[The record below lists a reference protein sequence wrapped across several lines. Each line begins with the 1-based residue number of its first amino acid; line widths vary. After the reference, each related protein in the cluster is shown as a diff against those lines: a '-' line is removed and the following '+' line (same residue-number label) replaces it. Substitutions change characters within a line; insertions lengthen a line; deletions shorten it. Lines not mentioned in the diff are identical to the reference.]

1 MTFSWT
7 DIPLKQFVEETAAVH
22 RGASEAKGL
31 TFDLVMGEGLPP
43 LINTDPTRLRQ
54 ILNNLLNNAT
64 KFTAQ
69 GSIKLTVSHL
79 DNEIEFAVSDTG
91 PGIAPECREIIFEKF
106 KQLENFLTREHGGT
120 GLGLAVVK
128 QLTELMG
135 GRVSLKSELGVGS
148 TFSAH
153 FPVGS
158 KHD

>member
-1 MTFSWT
+1 
-7 DIPLKQFVEETAAVH
+7 
-22 RGASEAKGL
+22 
-31 TFDLVMGEGLPP
+31 
-43 LINTDPTRLRQ
+43 
-54 ILNNLLNNAT
+54 LLNNAT

-69 GSIKLTVSHL
+69 GSVRLTVSQS
-79 DNEIEFAVSDTG
+79 DNEIQFAVSDTG

-135 GRVSLKSELGVGS
+135 GSVSLESELGVGS